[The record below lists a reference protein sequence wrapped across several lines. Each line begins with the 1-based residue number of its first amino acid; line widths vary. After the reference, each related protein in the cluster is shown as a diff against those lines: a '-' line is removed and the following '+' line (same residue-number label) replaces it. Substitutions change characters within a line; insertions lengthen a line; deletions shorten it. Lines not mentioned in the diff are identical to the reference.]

1 MRSRA
6 AKSGS
11 TARTRAGPCRVTVV
25 GDTVVSEQGLA
36 AIVARDKRC
45 VVSGSAHTFR
55 EANKLVQ
62 QHPPDLLLIEPFME
76 NQDGIRWIKDLAAK
90 LPRTRILIV
99 SRQSEQMYAERALRA
114 GASGYWMKNSSAGEL
129 MRAIEVVLRGEIYVS
144 PLLGSRAVQ
153 LFSGRERSAPDQL
166 DFLSDRELAVFSLIA
181 AGQGVG
187 GIARELGIS
196 RKTVDSHCE
205 KIKAKLD
212 YADAEALRRGARELL
227 GASLRP
233 GREQGP

>member
-6 AKSGS
+6 VKSGS
-11 TARTRAGPCRVTVV
+11 TVRTWAGPCRVTVV
-25 GDTVVSEQGLA
+25 GDTVVSEQGLT
-36 AIVARDKRC
+36 AIVARDKRY

-62 QHPPDLLLIEPFME
+62 QHRPDLLLIEPFME
-76 NQDGIRWIKDLAAK
+76 NQDGIRWIKDLAAE

-99 SRQSEQMYAERALRA
+99 SRQSEQTYAARALRA
-114 GASGYWMKNSSAGEL
+114 GASGYWMKNSSAAEL
-129 MRAIEVVLRGEIYVS
+129 MRAIEVVLSGEIYVS
-144 PLLGSRAVQ
+144 PLIGSRTVQ
-153 LFSGRERSAPDQL
+153 RFAGLERRMRDQL
-166 DFLSDRELAVFSLIA
+166 DFLSDRELAIFSLIA

-187 GIARELGIS
+187 EIARELGIS
-196 RKTVDSHCE
+196 RKTVDSHCQN
-205 KIKAKLD
+205 IKAKLD

-233 GREQGP
+233 GPEQRP